1 MGQFTNITIKNAP
14 AITIEQLER
23 ITEDHLNDSTV
34 STEDNGDRHIEGSSK
49 WSPEEFISRIVTL
62 AEPFPEATVVV
73 DEEWDTR
80 DADEPGQVIR
90 RFRAGSVISEATMVS
105 SLVPGDLTEA
115 ISSVRAALAGNGDLA
130 RSAAWL
136 ADGLEDKRV

>member
-1 MGQFTNITIKNAP
+1 MGQFNNITIKNAP
-14 AITIEQLER
+14 AITVEQLES
-23 ITEDHLNDSTV
+23 ITEDHLNDWSV
-34 STEDNGDRHIEGSSK
+34 WTEDNGDQRIEGSSK
-49 WSPEEFISRIVTL
+49 WSPDEFISKVVTL

-105 SLVPGDLTEA
+105 GLVPGDLTEA
-115 ISSVRAALAGNGDLA
+115 ISSVRAAIAGDGNLAQ
-130 RSAAWL
+130 SAAWL
-136 ADGLEDKRV
+136 ADGLEGDRT